1 MGKIL
6 IVEPSRILQQAI
18 SAALVTEHEV
28 ESREVLEAP
37 ELEAVKDYDLVVIDG
52 AAVKD
57 DNDLTHALRSS
68 KAPVL
73 WLQTEELSSPLRQDQ
88 FASLKMPLERGLFL
102 SAVSELLSGKPAPK
116 SQSPGDKKSGSQVAA
131 PGKQLSQP
139 GDQAN
144 SDLIDLVDIVEQK
157 ENSPERKSQ

>member
-6 IVEPSRILQQAI
+6 IVEPYRMLQQAI

-28 ESREVLEAP
+28 EAREVVDAS
-37 ELEAVKDYDLVVIDG
+37 ELEAINDYDLVVIDC

-57 DNDLTHALRSS
+57 DNNLNQAVRSC
-68 KAPVL
+68 KTPVL
-73 WLQTEELSSPLRQDQ
+73 WLQTEELPAPLRRDR
-88 FASLKMPLERGLFL
+88 FASLKMPLERGSFL

-116 SQSPGDKKSGSQVAA
+116 PRSPGDKEAGSQAA
-131 PGKQLSQP
+131 AVKQASEP

-144 SDLIDLVDIVEQK
+144 PDLIDLVEIVERE
-157 ENSPERKSQ
+157 ENSPERKPQ